1 MIINFTERTKFS
13 DNFPNLWRNLLTIFL
28 LFLGIATGFLYY
40 KFDNERKAY
49 LADFFVDDKQV
60 AGIKEKKDLALEI
73 GGDIDFSKNQ
83 IVIPKLNV
91 SSTPLDLSEFT
102 ASNILV
108 KDKDS
113 STMLFAKNNYEKH
126 SLASIT
132 KLMSGLVLL
141 EQNLDLAV
149 TTTVSIDDVSG
160 VDIYAGDTFTLDELW
175 RAAFVASSNKA
186 ILTLVDASG
195 LSRENFVA
203 RMNEKAKE
211 LGMSD
216 TSFVEPT
223 GLDANNISTASDIV
237 ILLDEALDH
246 EKIKDTLNLRE
257 VVLYSKERKKEIHMW
272 NTDWLLLGWVPNNL
286 SIIGGKTGFIDDSLY
301 NFTVAI
307 KNDEGHVI
315 DIVILGATEHEF
327 RFTEAK
333 KIAEW
338 VFANYTW

>member
-1 MIINFTERTKFS
+1 MINFTEKTKFS

-28 LFLGIATGFLYY
+28 LLLVFSTEFFYN
-40 KFDNERKAY
+40 KFDNERKMY
-49 LADFFVDDKQV
+49 LNIFLSDNTQV
-60 AGIKEKKDLALEI
+60 NVTKEGNGLVLED
-73 GGDIDFSKNQ
+73 GGDIDFSKNK
-83 IVIPKLNV
+83 IITPKLIA
-91 SSTPLDLSEFT
+91 SSTPLSPDEFT

-113 STMLFAKNNYEKH
+113 SIMLFGKNSYDKH
-126 SLASIT
+126 ALASIT
-132 KLMSGLVLL
+132 KLMSVLVLL
-141 EQNLDLAV
+141 ERNLDWTS
-149 TTTVSIDDVSG
+149 TTTVSVDKVSG
-160 VDIYAGDTFTLDELW
+160 TNIYAGDTFTLDELW
-175 RAAFVASSNKA
+175 KATLVASSNKA

-216 TSFVEPT
+216 TNFVEPT

-237 ILLDEALDH
+237 ILLDEALTYD
-246 EKIKDTLNLRE
+246 KIKDTLNLRE
-257 VVLYSKERKKEIHMW
+257 VSLYSKERKKEIHMW
-272 NTDWLLLGWVPNNL
+272 NTDWLLLGWIPNSL

-333 KIAEW
+333 KVAEW